1 MSVVRFRISLCPGS
15 SVFVD
20 SFGTAV
26 IKSGPIACMLSHSE
40 VASIRSRFPVLKN
53 RIYLNSCSQ
62 GALSDTVERGLHD
75 YIASW
80 HEYGSPWELWV
91 EQYEAAR
98 AQFADFIA
106 ATAEEVAI
114 IPYVS
119 AGINSVA
126 SALSFDDRNKVVM
139 GEFEFPTMGHI
150 WLAQRRRGAQ
160 VQFVNAEG
168 DHIPVAAYERAI
180 DRQTLIVPITG
191 VSFRNGFRSPVRDI
205 VALARTNQAL
215 VMLDDYQDCGTRP
228 VNVRQLDVDFYV
240 TGTLKY
246 LLGPPGLAF
255 LYVRKELIG
264 TLEPTITGWFAQT
277 NPFDF
282 DVKHLSLSASAR
294 RFEAGSPPVP
304 NVYAAMRGLE
314 LLQEIGLANVAAQ
327 IATLVRALMRG
338 AEELGVRMKT
348 PPDSVGPLVV
358 LKCRDAATLVQKL
371 AANRVVCSS
380 RHDGLRLS
388 FHVYNT
394 LEDVET
400 VLSVLKQ
407 NRDLLVT
414 DEARVS
420 SD

>member
-1 MSVVRFRISLCPGS
+1 
-15 SVFVD
+15 
-20 SFGTAV
+20 
-26 IKSGPIACMLSHSE
+26 MLSHSE
-40 VASIRSRFPVLKN
+40 VSSIRSRFPVLKN
-53 RIYLNSCSQ
+53 KIYLNSCSQ
-62 GALSDTVERGLHD
+62 GALSDAVEQGFHD

-80 HEYGSPWELWV
+80 HEYGSPWEVWV
-91 EQYEAAR
+91 ERYEAAR
-98 AQFADFIA
+98 TQFADFIN

-126 SALSFDDRNKVVM
+126 SALSFENRKKVVM

-150 WLAQRRRGAQ
+150 WLAQQKRGAQ
-160 VQFVNAEG
+160 VVFVNADG
-168 DHIPVAAYERAI
+168 DHISAAAYERAI

-191 VSFRNGFRSPVRDI
+191 VSFRNGFRSPVHEI
-205 VALARTNQAL
+205 VDLARANGAL

-228 VNVRQLDVDFYV
+228 VNVRKMDVDFYV

-264 TLEPTITGWFAQT
+264 TLQPTMTGWFAQA

-282 DVKHLSLSASAR
+282 DVKHLVLSSSAR
-294 RFEAGSPPVP
+294 RFEAGSPPIP

-314 LLQEIGLANVAAQ
+314 LLREIGFANIAAQ
-327 IATLVRALMRG
+327 IGSLVRALMHG

-358 LKCRDAATLVQKL
+358 LKCRDADKLVKKL
-371 AANRVVCSS
+371 AANRVVCSN

-394 LEDVET
+394 LEDVEA

-407 NRDLLVT
+407 NRDLLIT
-414 DEARVS
+414 DEAHVPS
-420 SD
+420 HP